1 VPHRAH
7 SKSCP
12 QIKFIGTK
20 LIEIGASRKYRH
32 HPVEFKR
39 QVVEQSLLPNASVA
53 GLALEHGIN
62 ANQIFA
68 WRKAYR
74 EGGLDVGLPLNLIAV
89 EVTTAAELP
98 SVSQPVESERG
109 MISITI
115 GSALMTVRG
124 NVDPGLLR
132 MTLSVLLAR

>member
-1 VPHRAH
+1 M
-7 SKSCP
+7 
-12 QIKFIGTK
+12 GTK

-32 HPVEFKR
+32 HPIEFKR

-74 EGGLDVGLPLNLIAV
+74 EGGLDVGQPLNLIAV
-89 EVTTAAELP
+89 DVATAAELP
-98 SVSQPVESERG
+98 TASQPGEPERG
-109 MISITI
+109 VISVTI
-115 GSALMTVRG
+115 GSAVMTVRG

-132 MTLSVLLAR
+132 TTLSVLLAR